1 MNNPEGV
8 LRVTSEFDHTVI
20 PDVQYYETHRDEKI
34 RDDYIAFAK
43 LMRDAIVK
51 GYSPDWIV
59 IDMLDQLPVSG
70 GDAKRMVEFINYFL
84 QESGSSIQF
93 DENFNAFTNGVEVVH
108 TETTENFTNAKKI
121 YVELQDDAAQRLAEI
136 AVTMLMNG
144 RGVRF
149 VAGAVAGDVVEAS
162 LDNVLVAKYLNE
174 YLEANGLPMRS
185 DAYINLIEK

>member
-1 MNNPEGV
+1 
-8 LRVTSEFDHTVI
+8 
-20 PDVQYYETHRDEKI
+20 
-34 RDDYIAFAK
+34 
-43 LMRDAIVK
+43 
-51 GYSPDWIV
+51 
-59 IDMLDQLPVSG
+59 
-70 GDAKRMVEFINYFL
+70 MVEFINYFL

-93 DENFNAFTNGVEVVH
+93 DKNFNAFTNGIEVVH

-149 VAGAVAGDVVEAS
+149 VAGVVAGDVVEAS

-174 YLEANGLPMRS
+174 YLEANGLPMRF